1 MPIVTEHP
9 RSIDVIRRLADDC
22 DHDLEVFVSDFTARR
37 RAQDAAAQSARQAQ
51 EAPQATACEDM
62 SWQELCTLL
71 AAREAAAERMR
82 DDLQVMTRELSLLK
96 RELRRVRRQML
107 NDGFPVESVIGDSIP
122 SAPPSV
128 PQTVSIQQSVTR
140 VRTSQSLA
148 WVKPWLR
155 GFIPGAA

>member
-37 RAQDAAAQSARQAQ
+37 RAQDAATQSALKAQ

-62 SWQELCTLL
+62 TWQELCTLL
-71 AAREAAAERMR
+71 AVREATAERLR
-82 DDLQVMTRELSLLK
+82 DDLQVMTRELGLLK
-96 RELRRVRRQML
+96 RELRRVRRQMI
-107 NDGFPVESVIGDSIP
+107 NDGFPVEAVTSDSIP
-122 SAPPSV
+122 TVPPSE
-128 PQTVSIQQSVTR
+128 PRSASIQQSVAR

>member
-22 DHDLEVFVSDFTARR
+22 DHDLEAFVSDFTARR

-51 EAPQATACEDM
+51 EAPQATECEDLT
-62 SWQELCTLL
+62 WQELCTLL

-82 DDLQVMTRELSLLK
+82 DDLQAMTRELSLLK

-107 NDGFPVESVIGDSIP
+107 NDGFPVEAVIGESIP

-128 PQTVSIQQSVTR
+128 PQTANIQQSVAR
-140 VRTSQSLA
+140 VRMSQSLA
-148 WVKPWLR
+148 WLKPWLR